1 MSECNDKVKSVF
13 YTPSEREIYIHEHI
27 AEMDHYSIMQEMYE
41 RGRAEGYKEGYEE
54 AYKEGCEEAYKE
66 AFEKAFNEDF
76 LEIEDRVKIQRCIVK
91 VALQSGLDKELIQK
105 YSGLDWEQ
113 LEKLLDA
120 SS

>member
-76 LEIEDRVKIQRCIVK
+76 LEIEDRVKVQRSIVK